1 MTVTVIGLERVIKED
16 MVIVIEVHW
25 ILGKNVI
32 FQLVL
37 NVLTIFF
44 TRSGGKVVCSINNA
58 SINNFINIVCIAIYF
73 PVFQIL
79 QLYFF

>member
-44 TRSGGKVVCSINNA
+44 LPEVEARWYA
-58 SINNFINIVCIAIYF
+58 A
-73 PVFQIL
+73 
-79 QLYFF
+79 

>member
-44 TRSGGKVVCSINNA
+44 YQKWRQGGMQHK
-58 SINNFINIVCIAIYF
+58 
-73 PVFQIL
+73 
-79 QLYFF
+79 